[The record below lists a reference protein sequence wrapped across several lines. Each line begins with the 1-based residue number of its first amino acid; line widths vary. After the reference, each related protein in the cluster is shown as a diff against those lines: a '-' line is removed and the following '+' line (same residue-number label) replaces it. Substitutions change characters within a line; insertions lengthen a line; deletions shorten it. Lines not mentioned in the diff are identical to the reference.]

1 MKVYTIWVKKI
12 ILTFMNGSL
21 RIGRLLGIPIFLHWT
36 FLLIIPLFA
45 YIIGSQIGPTTDM
58 LHEIFAIGIDTTII
72 SAGFMPW
79 ILGTVVALGLFF
91 GVFVHE
97 LAHSIVAR
105 SKGIKMQSITLLM
118 FGGVSQMDEGT
129 PEPRTELPMAL
140 AGPLMSLVFGLVC
153 CGLVYAAPEVTPDPA
168 LQGVF
173 VFLFGYIGVLNIILF
188 AFNLIPAFPMDG
200 GRVLRAVLAARMPL
214 DRATRIAAN
223 VGKAFAVI
231 FGIVGLYFFS
241 PFLILIAL
249 FVYIGA
255 GLESTAVQ
263 YNVLLRDVVV
273 GDMMSSPV
281 ITVPMNLPL
290 VKVIDLMYSSKHL
303 GFPVVDR
310 DTLVGMVT
318 LVDVNRTSP
327 IDREAMQVKDV
338 MSRNTITLP
347 PTASV
352 IDALRIMST
361 NNIGRIPV
369 VHEDRIVGIVT
380 RTDILKVTELKKI

>member
-1 MKVYTIWVKKI
+1 MD
-12 ILTFMNGSL
+12 GSL
-21 RIGRLLGIPIFLHWT
+21 RIGRLFGIPILLHWT
-36 FLLIIPLFA
+36 FLLVIPLLA
-45 YIIGSQIGPTTDM
+45 YIIGS
-58 LHEIFAIGIDTTII
+58 EIDDTTQMLQ
-72 SAGFMPW
+72 GFLNLLGIQMQINTSLVSSGYMPW
-79 ILGTVVALGLFF
+79 ILGTIVTLGLFF
-91 GVFVHE
+91 GVLVHE
-97 LAHSIVAR
+97 LAHCLVAR

-118 FGGVSQMDEGT
+118 FGGVSQMDEGM

-140 AGPLMSLVFGLVC
+140 AGPVTSLTFGLVC
-153 CGLVYAAPEVTPDPA
+153 CGLIYLVPGMTGDTAI
-168 LQGVF
+168 QGVL
-173 VFLFGYIGVLNIILF
+173 VFLFGYIGVLNILLF

-200 GRVLRAVLAARMPL
+200 GRVLRAVLASRMPL

-231 FGIVGLYFFS
+231 FGIVGLIFLS

-281 ITVPMNLPL
+281 ITVPSNMPL
-290 VKVIDLMYSSKHL
+290 TKVIDMMYSSKHL
-303 GFPVVDR
+303 GFPVVER

-338 MSRNTITLP
+338 MTRNIITLP
-347 PTASV
+347 PSASV
-352 IDALRIMST
+352 IDALRIMSIR
-361 NNIGRIPV
+361 NIGRIP
-369 VHEDRIVGIVT
+369 IVNDNQIIGIVT

>member
-1 MKVYTIWVKKI
+1 MD
-12 ILTFMNGSL
+12 GSL
-21 RIGRLLGIPIFLHWT
+21 RIGRLFGIPILLHWT

-45 YIIGSQIGPTTDM
+45 YIIGSQIDATTDM
-58 LHEIFAIGIDTTII
+58 LREIFGIGIDTTII
-72 SAGFMPW
+72 IGGYMPW

-91 GVFVHE
+91 GVLVHE
-97 LAHSIVAR
+97 LAHSLVAR

-118 FGGVSQMDEGT
+118 FGGVAQMDEGT

-140 AGPLMSLVFGLVC
+140 AGPITSLIFGLVC
-153 CGLVYAAPEVTPDPA
+153 CGLVYITPGMTPDPA
-168 LQGVF
+168 LQGVLIF
-173 VFLFGYIGVLNIILF
+173 IFGYLGVLNIILF

-255 GLESTAVQ
+255 SMESTAVQ
-263 YNVLLRDVVV
+263 YNVLLRDVTV
-273 GDMMSSPV
+273 GNMMSAPV
-281 ITVPMNLPL
+281 ATVPANLPL
-290 VKVIDLMYSSKHL
+290 SKVIEMMYSSKHL
-303 GFPVVDR
+303 GFPVIER
-310 DTLVGMVT
+310 DTLVGMIT
-318 LVDVNRTSP
+318 LADVNRTSS

-338 MSRNTITLP
+338 MTRDVIVLP
-347 PTASV
+347 PTAPV
-352 IDALRIMST
+352 MDALRIRST
-361 NNIGRIPV
+361 RNIGRIPIV
-369 VHEDRIVGIVT
+369 QEDRIVGIVT
-380 RTDILKVTELKKI
+380 RTDILKVTELRKI

>member
-1 MKVYTIWVKKI
+1 MD
-12 ILTFMNGSL
+12 GSL
-21 RIGRLLGIPIFLHWT
+21 RIGRLFGIPILLHYT

-45 YIIGSQIGPTTDM
+45 FIIGSQIDATVDM
-58 LHEIFAIGIDTTII
+58 LQQIFGIAIDKSLIT
-72 SAGFMPW
+72 AGFLPW

-91 GVFVHE
+91 GVLVHE
-97 LAHSIVAR
+97 LAHSLVAR

-118 FGGVSQMDEGT
+118 FGGVAQMDEGI

-140 AGPLMSLVFGLVC
+140 AGPLMSLIFGLFC
-153 CGLVYAAPEVTPDPA
+153 CGLVYVTPEMTPDPA
-168 LQGVF
+168 LQGVL
-173 VFLFGYIGVLNIILF
+173 VFLFGYLGVLNVILF

-200 GRVLRAVLAARMPL
+200 GRVLRAVLATRMPL

-231 FGIVGLYFFS
+231 FGIIGLYFFS

-255 GLESTAVQ
+255 SLESTAVQ
-263 YNVLLRDVVV
+263 YNVLLRDVTV
-273 GDMMSSPV
+273 GEMMSSPV
-281 ITVPMNLPL
+281 ITVPSNMPL
-290 VKVIDLMYSSKHL
+290 TKVVEMMYTSKHL
-303 GFPVVDR
+303 GFPVTER
-310 DTLVGMVT
+310 DTLVGMLT
-318 LVDVNRTSP
+318 LADVNRTSP

-338 MSRNTITLP
+338 MTRDVITLP
-347 PTASV
+347 PTGSV
-352 IDALRIMST
+352 IDALRLMST
-361 NNIGRIPV
+361 RNIGRIPI